1 MKKTFRF
8 IFALLAVIIG
18 TATMTGPLTAIVY
31 AEEKPAIALA
41 IPNPGHQVA
50 MTFSRNTSPVDTV
63 IGASEILGF
72 NPKADTFTIISET
85 PSLAVVR
92 VVHNGISFN
101 VTLEP
106 SFGGSWTIS
115 TMHSS
120 I

>member
-8 IFALLAVIIG
+8 IFALLAIIIG
-18 TATMTGPLTAIVY
+18 TSTMAGPLTIVY

-41 IPNPGHQVA
+41 IPNSGHQVS
-50 MTFSRNTSPVDTV
+50 MTFSSNTSPVDTV

-85 PSLAVVR
+85 PSLSVVR